1 MEKEVKQQPVILNE
15 HYEVEFVEDPGLV
28 YEPGEYA
35 EATEFIE
42 AYCECNSPELDDV
55 SEWLSSIPVPEAV
68 AFIAEAWMI
77 TYKLHLIRTTDEVVN

>member
-1 MEKEVKQQPVILNE
+1 MEKEIKHQPVILNE
-15 HYEVEFVEDPGLV
+15 RYEVEFVEDPGMV

-55 SEWLSSIPVPEAV
+55 SEWLRGISVPQAV
-68 AFIAEAWMI
+68 SFIAEAWGI
-77 TYKLHLIRTTDEVVN
+77 TYKLHHIVTTDKIIE

>member
-1 MEKEVKQQPVILNE
+1 MEKEIKQQPVVLNE

-42 AYCECNSPELDDV
+42 AYCESNSPELDDV
-55 SEWLSSIPVPEAV
+55 SEWLRSIPVPEAV
-68 AFIAEAWMI
+68 AFIANAWTI
-77 TYKLHLIRTTDEVVN
+77 VYKLHLIRTTDEIVN

>member
-1 MEKEVKQQPVILNE
+1 MEREIKQQPVILNE

-28 YEPGEYA
+28 YEAGQFTD
-35 EATEFIE
+35 ATDFIK

-55 SEWLSSIPVPEAV
+55 SEWLRSIPISEAV

-77 TYKLHLIRTTDEVVN
+77 TYKLHLIRTTDEIIN

>member
-55 SEWLSSIPVPEAV
+55 SEWLRSIPVPEAV

-77 TYKLHLIRTTDEVVN
+77 TYQLHFIRTTDEVVN